1 MEILLVYQILSIDK
15 IMYIRILC
23 SMFYV
28 WTLDVLELLICQ
40 PVFV

>member
-23 SMFYV
+23 SMYER
-28 WTLDVLELLICQ
+28 WTFLS
-40 PVFV
+40 F